1 MLDVLPNYVAIAR
14 SNRATEAVSAL
25 QKLHTTKKRGP
36 VAHSLFLDQILAFS
50 GGSFRGGENFVGDRF
65 LTTVSVT
72 SKGLLQ
78 LHEATSGDAAAAAA
92 AAAAGIG
99 GGSSSSSSS
108 STGIGS
114 FARAVEERIMNTI
127 AESKVIINTLRLLNS
142 FVLVILF
149 CTRGFQNYKYYQN
162 YKR

>member
-78 LHEATSGDAAAAAA
+78 LHEATSGDAAAAA
-92 AAAAGIG
+92 GIG